1 MARRIRAV
9 DATLPIVFL
18 TASEDS
24 DVAIEAMKLGAYDYL
39 LKPLDAARL
48 GGVVR
53 RAVEMRRMMQAPL
66 EGPAEADKETAAFCA
81 ERRTPDPAKGA
92 PPFFRRWPTC

>member
-24 DVAIEAMKLGAYDYL
+24 DVAIEAMKLGAY
-39 LKPLDAARL
+39 
-48 GGVVR
+48 
-53 RAVEMRRMMQAPL
+53 
-66 EGPAEADKETAAFCA
+66 
-81 ERRTPDPAKGA
+81 
-92 PPFFRRWPTC
+92 